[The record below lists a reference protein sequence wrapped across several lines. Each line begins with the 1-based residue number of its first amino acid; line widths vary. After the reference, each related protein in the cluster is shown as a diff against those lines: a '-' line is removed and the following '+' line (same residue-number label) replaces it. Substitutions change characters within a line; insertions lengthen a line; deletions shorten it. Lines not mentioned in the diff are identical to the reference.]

1 MEHRIPTNTAARR
14 ATDRLRTAGTRRG
27 RAAAA
32 APVAA
37 RVVYGAALLL
47 APDAVIGTV
56 AGAPP
61 GDAVRRLG
69 RVLGARHLA
78 QALLTADR
86 PVRRAL
92 KLGALVDLLHLASM
106 LGLAVV
112 VPRHRRCALLDAAA
126 AAAWAAAGMCA
137 PRSGAPG
144 GSRTAVGTARNH
156 IASMLAVRR

>member
-69 RVLGARHLA
+69 RVLGTSVM
-78 QALLTADR
+78 LLSIYPFRAETEIYRASAKIFCR
-86 PVRRAL
+86 SPSERRICC
-92 KLGALVDLLHLASM
+92 GISIVT
-106 LGLAVV
+106 G
-112 VPRHRRCALLDAAA
+112 
-126 AAAWAAAGMCA
+126 
-137 PRSGAPG
+137 
-144 GSRTAVGTARNH
+144 
-156 IASMLAVRR
+156 